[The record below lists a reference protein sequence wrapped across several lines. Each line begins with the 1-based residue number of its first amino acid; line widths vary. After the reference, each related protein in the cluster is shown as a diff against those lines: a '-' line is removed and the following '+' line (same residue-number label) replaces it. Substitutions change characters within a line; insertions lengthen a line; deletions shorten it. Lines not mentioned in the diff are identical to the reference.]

1 MTCRQISYQVRNLI
15 IKDCKRGVSQRKIA
29 QKYEVSKSAVQ
40 KLYQK
45 FLSTGTVADRSG
57 RGRTRSTNWRDDA
70 MIIRMVKKDPRTTVR
85 NLRESLILSISDRT
99 VRRRLRE
106 ADLQS
111 RFASKRPLINNRNKK
126 KRLEFA
132 KKYANQPV
140 EFWKRVL
147 WTDESKFELL
157 GLKQRLRVWRKTGEE
172 LEDRHLQKT
181 VKHGGGNIMVWGC
194 FSWEAVGQLIKID
207 GIMTADTYI
216 DILRENLEVSL
227 TQLGLENSFIL
238 QQDNDPKHT
247 AKKTK
252 KFFTSNHIKL
262 LDWPPQSPDLN
273 PIENLWSILDRNVN
287 KTGVT
292 NKNNYFHALQRSWES
307 LDPNHLHNLVESMPR
322 RLAAVIKAKGGHTKY

>member
-1 MTCRQISYQVRNLI
+1 MTGRQISYQVRNLI
-15 IKDCKRGVSQRKIA
+15 IKDCERGVSQRKIA
-29 QKYEVSKSAVQ
+29 EKYEVSKSAVQ
-40 KLYQK
+40 KLHKK

-57 RGRTRSTNWRDDA
+57 RGKTRSTSWRDDA
-70 MIIRMVKKDPRTTVR
+70 MIVRIVKKDPRTTVR

-99 VRRRLRE
+99 VRRRLQE
-106 ADLQS
+106 VGLQS
-111 RFASKRPLINNRNKK
+111 RFARKRPLINNRNKK

-147 WTDESKFELL
+147 WTDESKFELI

-181 VKHGGGNIMVWGC
+181 VKYGGGSIMVWGC
-194 FSWEAVGQLIKID
+194 FSWEGVGHLIKID

-216 DILRENLEVSL
+216 DILCENLEVSL
-227 TQLGLENSFIL
+227 LQLGLENSFIL

-252 KFFTSNHIKL
+252 KFLTSSHIKL

-292 NKNNYFHALQRSWES
+292 NKNNYFNTLQRSWES
-307 LDPNHLHNLVESMPR
+307 LDINYLHNLVESMPR